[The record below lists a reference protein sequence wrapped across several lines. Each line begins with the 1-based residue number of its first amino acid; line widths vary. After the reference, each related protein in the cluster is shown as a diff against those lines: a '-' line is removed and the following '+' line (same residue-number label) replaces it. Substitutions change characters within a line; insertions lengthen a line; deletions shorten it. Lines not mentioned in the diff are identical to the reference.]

1 MKILVGFFTTESNE
15 HVPLR
20 NDITVYDIAFGDE
33 CIRKSKVDDVLAEEG
48 VEGIGAIY
56 ANAGSSG
63 VIKRNTFDYIESC
76 MLETVREHLNE
87 IDGIWLHLHGASE
100 VEGLGSGDH
109 HILWEVRKVVGPYVP
124 IVVCCDPHGN
134 LCKEYV
140 EATQICRS
148 YRESPH
154 TDMEPSKKLT
164 MKMLIE
170 LCRNRQN
177 IHAVYRKLPLILGG
191 EQSVSTDEPVK
202 TINKYMD
209 EMEKDPRILSASW
222 HVGYI
227 RHDSE
232 VAGCGIVVTPA
243 TADDQQYAEEKADE
257 LAEYVWNKRHEFHYT
272 GLTAQPDE
280 ALKMTLEFAGGPCVI
295 TDSGDNATSGAMSWN
310 TYVLRQVLAV
320 KDLKKSF
327 LFAAI
332 NDPATY
338 DQLLPLNE
346 GDKAEI
352 NLGVGHDEMSEP
364 VALKVTVKKKA
375 QMAVDYTFG
384 EVPDITIVGET
395 ILVNIDSTPIDVIVQ
410 NQAHSYMSQFQFE
423 YAGVDPADYDVTV
436 VKQGYIFPYLKSI
449 AAFYVMSL
457 TNGPTLQDTAH
468 LPFKKVMRPMFP
480 IDNI

>member
-1 MKILVGFFTTESNE
+1 MKIMVGFFTTESNE
-15 HVPLR
+15 HIPMKNTINR
-20 NDITVYDIAFGDE
+20 YDVAFGDE
-33 CIRKSKVDDVLAEEG
+33 CIKKSLVDDVLREEG
-48 VEGIGAIY
+48 VEGIGSIY

-76 MLETVREHLNE
+76 FIETAREHLNE

-109 HILWEVRKVVGPYVP
+109 HILWEVRKIVGPYVP

-140 EATQICRS
+140 EDVRICRS

-154 TDMEPSKKLT
+154 TDMEASKKQT
-164 MKMLIE
+164 MRMLIE
-170 LCRNRQN
+170 LCRHRQN

-232 VAGCGIVVTPA
+232 VAGCGIVVSPA
-243 TADDQQYAEEKADE
+243 TAADQQYAEEKADE

-272 GLTAQPDE
+272 GLTASPDE
-280 ALKMTLEFAGGPCVI
+280 ALKMTLEFEGGPCVI
-295 TDSGDNATSGAMSWN
+295 TDSGDNATSGAMSYN

-320 KDLKKSF
+320 ENLKKSF

-338 DQLLPLNE
+338 DKLLTLKE
-346 GDKAEI
+346 GEQTNI
-352 NLGVGHDEMSEP
+352 ELGVNHDELSAP
-364 VALKVTVKKKA
+364 VPLKVCIKKKGK
-375 QMAVDYTFG
+375 MAVDYGFG
-384 EVPDITIVGET
+384 AVANISIVGET
-395 ILVNIDSTPIDVIVQ
+395 ILVNVEGTPIDIIVQ
-410 NQAHSYMSQFQFE
+410 NGAHSYMNGFQFE
-423 YAGVDPADYDVTV
+423 YAGVDPKDYDVTV
-436 VKQGYIFPYLKSI
+436 VKQGYIFPYLKDL
-449 AAFYVMSL
+449 AEFYVMSL
-457 TNGPTLQDTAH
+457 TDGPTLQDTAH
-468 LPFKKVMRPMFP
+468 LPFKKVMRPMYP